1 MIKYLRNIIF
11 CLLLVFLFG
20 SCFCRGTACDKSKE
34 TNATEIC
41 TDFATDPPYFYEDP
55 DEKDTLPDDIKEKAE
70 KEEKEEEEFIL
81 NVRSKKIH
89 KLTCGTA
96 SLILPENREDY
107 TGRIEE
113 LYEIG
118 YTQCGNCF
126 K

>member
-1 MIKYLRNIIF
+1 MDFFVKCIKSVSII
-11 CLLLVFLFG
+11 LFFICILS
-20 SCFCRGTACDKSKE
+20 SCFFEYEPSLVD
-34 TNATEIC
+34 TESSYIL
-41 TDFATDPPYFYEDP
+41 ATDPPYFYEDP
-55 DEKDTLPDDIKEKAE
+55 DEKDTYPDDIKEKAE
-70 KEEKEEEEFIL
+70 KEEREEEAFIL